1 MPSSSQHLIQ
11 STVDHAVRVLLC
23 ALLCGGAGSAS
34 GANLV
39 VNVLERDGKPLAGAV
54 ITAEPESAPS
64 SAAPPVKAIMD
75 QVNLAFLPDVLV
87 IPVHSTVQF
96 PNSDAVG
103 HQVYSFSSARRFQ
116 LPLYRGKPYP
126 PVSFDQPGII
136 TLGCNIHDNMAAF
149 IVVTAAPFFGRTD
162 DKGAWTIPNL
172 PDGLY
177 RLKIWHP
184 LLKDQTKLLER
195 SVRIA
200 AGNNDVTLRIEDVT
214 RPVPLKGR
222 PHSWEY

>member
-64 SAAPPVKAIMD
+64 SAAPPVKTIMD

-103 HQVYSFSSARRFQ
+103 HQVYSFSRARQFQ

-126 PVSFDQPGII
+126 PVQFDQPGVI
-136 TLGCNIHDNMAAF
+136 TLGCNIHDNM
-149 IVVTAAPFFGRTD
+149 IGYIIVTAAPWFGRSDARGTWE
-162 DKGAWTIPNL
+162 AHEL
-172 PDGLY
+172 PAGKF
-177 RLKIWHP
+177 RVRVWHP
-184 LLKDQTKLLER
+184 LLNEPQQLER
-195 SVRIA
+195 SVHLDSDGTIEFRLA
-200 AGNNDVTLRIEDVT
+200 KPLR
-214 RPVPLKGR
+214 PAPLSGR
-222 PHSWEY
+222 PRSWDY